1 MLRKNVGDLFEI
13 GIEDTYEC
21 VTDQS
26 VKNLLVNIFE
36 IDKLAQNEEI
46 MTIRDFE
53 FYCIKVIVNGV
64 ETILITTGNKYEK
77 SFFNMI

>member
-1 MLRKNVGDLFEI
+1 MLRKNVGNLFEI